1 MISNEIESFSNM
13 IYIYLPI
20 ILILF
25 FSHIVKNDFQVSHL
39 KNIGLQNFSTMALME
54 DELL

>member
-25 FSHIVKNDFQVSHL
+25 FSHIVKNHFQVSHL